1 MNAVLH
7 AGMCIICFTETR
19 EQSLLQTLFL
29 YEENVHIFLS
39 THFTQIVAKKT
50 TRFQIF
56 FNFFCFKKVGDIKE
70 KPSSLNSLPTVRTL

>member
-39 THFTQIVAKKT
+39 THFKQIVAKKT

-56 FNFFCFKKVGDIKE
+56 
-70 KPSSLNSLPTVRTL
+70 L